1 MEEKN
6 HIDEYGESNDEHTIC
21 TLFCTNKKSE
31 LFQARF
37 NVYLELFSNFSA
49 WKSFHF
55 FIKSSF
61 LFFVSRFVQQSKH
74 VFLVS
79 FYARLVKR
87 LQRDKDCVKLFPTI
101 RCTNQY
107 LKTAKAKILGLEYIH
122 KDPDMCK
129 CLQKIAYIN
138 LSKMP
143 AYWKSQYW
151 YSRKRP

>member
-1 MEEKN
+1 MSISSFLPCTFFISRTDATK
-6 HIDEYGESNDEHTIC
+6 STITC

-79 FYARLVKR
+79 FYSRLVKR

-101 RCTNQY
+101 RYTNQY
-107 LKTAKAKILGLEYIH
+107 LKTAKARH
-122 KDPDMCK
+122 
-129 CLQKIAYIN
+129 
-138 LSKMP
+138 
-143 AYWKSQYW
+143 
-151 YSRKRP
+151 R

>member
-1 MEEKN
+1 MFIIFVKGLTKWKKKITQTNTTEATMSTRCVRMEYFRQE
-6 HIDEYGESNDEHTIC
+6 IPGESNDEHTIC

-79 FYARLVKR
+79 FYSRLVKR

-101 RCTNQY
+101 RYTNQY
-107 LKTAKAKILGLEYIH
+107 LKTAKARH
-122 KDPDMCK
+122 
-129 CLQKIAYIN
+129 
-138 LSKMP
+138 
-143 AYWKSQYW
+143 
-151 YSRKRP
+151 R